1 MTTPDDDSPL
11 DRLFVHGSDGDDF
24 YPSCV
29 LTIAIDD
36 QPPIHLTGK
45 RVRLSLAAS
54 ARRYTL
60 DLDAD
65 NAASLASYILRN
77 PHDSYVPLSARDHQ
91 ERQELFAAGPP
102 IY

>member
-1 MTTPDDDSPL
+1 MTTPDDASPL
-11 DRLFVHGSDGDDF
+11 DRFFVRGSDGDDL

-29 LTIAIDD
+29 LSVTIDD
-36 QPPIHLTGK
+36 LPPIHLTGK
-45 RVRLSLAAS
+45 RVRLTLAAS

-65 NAASLASYILRN
+65 NATSLASYVLRN
-77 PHDSYVPLSARDHQ
+77 PHDSYVPLTTRAHQ
-91 ERQELFAAGPP
+91 ERQELFAAAPA